1 MELQHHR
8 IHLILQAITK
18 EKFFFNKAV
27 QDTQFAAI
35 IVTHFFLAISEVV
48 EINAS
53 QEKNDYEHKYMS
65 NISAHHDILSGKKRT
80 LLKSFCRKVK
90 AYLRK
95 TQMILPENEWWKQ
108 NLSYTYLY
116 SIKKRVL

>member
-8 IHLILQAITK
+8 IHLRFQAVT
-18 EKFFFNKAV
+18 EEEFFFNKAV
-27 QDTQFAAI
+27 QDTQFTAI
-35 IVTHFFLAISEVV
+35 IVTHFFLTVSEVV

-80 LLKSFCRKVK
+80 FLKSFCRKVK

-116 SIKKRVL
+116 NIKKRVL